1 MVEAEEILRNIGR
14 FVPRRQMLQVERMLI
29 YAGLE
34 RMPELLIGFLTLAAV
49 VISIV
54 LFILSIQISAVSQY
68 SVLIALCGL
77 LVFPVAYL
85 YLALRID
92 ARKKKVETV
101 LPDFLQLAAANVR
114 AGMPVDQAMWQA
126 ARPEFGLLSEEIT
139 TVAKLTFG
147 GEPFAQTLDRL
158 GERFDS
164 KNLQRT
170 VRLIKQGL
178 ASGGEMADI
187 LEETAVDIRN
197 GQIIRKEIS
206 TALLMYVI
214 FIVFASTL
222 GAPFLY
228 AVSYKMINVLEKVWV
243 QLPELGTG
251 QAQVPA
257 GAMFLTPKAPTI
269 TSNDFLIFAL
279 VSSFITGFFASVIIA
294 VIQVGSKKHFVRYF
308 PIFIGIMAVTFVVV
322 IFVLNSFFAGIVK

>member
-1 MVEAEEILRNIGR
+1 MTVEDILKNVGR
-14 FVPRRQMLQVERMLI
+14 AVPHRYSISLERMLI

-34 RMPELLIGFLTLAAV
+34 RMPELLLGFM
-49 VISIV
+49 V
-54 LFILSIQISAVSQY
+54 LFAVMLGALFFLLATQIGGLSQY
-68 SVLIALCGL
+68 AFLVALCGL
-77 LVFPVAYL
+77 LVFPFAYL
-85 YLALRID
+85 YLTLRID
-92 ARKKKVETV
+92 MRKQQVEAV

-126 ARPEFGLLSEEIT
+126 ARPEFGLLSQEIT
-139 TVAKLTFG
+139 IVAKLTFG
-147 GEPFAQTLDRL
+147 GEPFAQTLDKL

-170 VRLIKQGL
+170 IRLIKQGL

-187 LEETAVDIRN
+187 LEETAIDIRN

-206 TALLMYVI
+206 ATLLMYVI

-243 QLPELGTG
+243 QLPDLSSGS
-251 QAQVPA
+251 AQVPT
-257 GAMFLTPKAPTI
+257 GATFLTPKAPTI
-269 TSNDFLIFAL
+269 TSQQFLIFAL
-279 VSSFITGFFASVIIA
+279 IASFVTGFFASIIIA
-294 VIQVGSKKHFVRYF
+294 VIRVGSKKHFVRYF
-308 PIFIGIMAVTFVVV
+308 PLFLGIMAFAFFMIIVV
-322 IFVLNSFFAGIVK
+322 LDSFFAGIVK

>member
-1 MVEAEEILRNIGR
+1 MVEAEEILKNIGR
-14 FVPRRQMLQVERMLI
+14 FVPRRQMLRIEQLLI

-49 VISIV
+49 VISIMLFV
-54 LFILSIQISAVSQY
+54 LSVQVPTVSQY

-85 YLALRID
+85 YLVLRVD
-92 ARKKKVETV
+92 ARKKKIESV

-139 TVAKLTFG
+139 NVAKLTFG

-214 FIVFASTL
+214 FIVFASTI

-228 AVSYKMINVLEKVWV
+228 GVSYKMISVLEKVWV
-243 QLPELGTG
+243 QLPDLGT
-251 QAQVPA
+251 AQVPA
-257 GAMFLTPKAPTI
+257 GSMFLTPKAPTI
-269 TSNDFLIFAL
+269 TSNEFLIFAL

-294 VIQVGSKKHFVRYF
+294 VIQVGSKKHFVRFLTYRGQGNALRSWR
-308 PIFIGIMAVTFVVV
+308 ICLNL
-322 IFVLNSFFAGIVK
+322 VLIP

>member
-1 MVEAEEILRNIGR
+1 MVEAEEILKNLAR
-14 FVPRRQMLQVERMLI
+14 FVPRRQMLRIEQLLI

-49 VISIV
+49 VISIMLFV
-54 LFILSIQISAVSQY
+54 LSVQVPTVSQY

-85 YLALRID
+85 YLVLRVY
-92 ARKKKVETV
+92 ARKKKIESV

-114 AGMPVDQAMWQA
+114 AGMPVDKAMWQA

-139 TVAKLTFG
+139 NVAKLTFG

-197 GQIIRKEIS
+197 WQIIRKEIS

-214 FIVFASTL
+214 FIVFASTI

-228 AVSYKMINVLEKVWV
+228 GVSYKMISVLEKVWV
-243 QLPELGTG
+243 QLPDLGT
-251 QAQVPA
+251 AQVPA
-257 GAMFLTPKAPTI
+257 GSMFLTPKAPTI
-269 TSNDFLIFAL
+269 TSNEFLIFAL

-308 PIFIGIMAVTFVVV
+308 PIFLGIMAITFITV
-322 IFVLNSFFAGIVK
+322 IFVLNAFFADIVK